1 MPRYVAVPL
10 REVSK
15 VAGVIANPTGEVVAK
30 LEADWPD
37 WQIWTVPRAVGGTLW
52 CARRRDNGKPVLN
65 ARGPDELV
73 ERIKAEASR

>member
-1 MPRYVAVPL
+1 MPQYVAGSSP
-10 REVSK
+10 EVSK

-37 WQIWTVPRAVGGTLW
+37 WQFWTVPRAVGGTLW
-52 CARRRDNGKPVLN
+52 CARRRDDEKRVLH

-73 ERIKAEASR
+73 DRLKTELAR

>member
-37 WQIWTVPRAVGGTLW
+37 WQIWTGPRAVGGTLW
-52 CARRRDNGKPVLN
+52 CARRWDDDKRVLN
-65 ARGPDELV
+65 ALGPGELA
-73 ERIKAEASR
+73 ERLKAGASR

>member
-1 MPRYVAVPL
+1 MPRYVAVSL

-15 VAGVIANPTGEVVAK
+15 VAGVVAHPTGEVVAK

-52 CARRRDNGKPVLN
+52 CARRRDNGKRVLN

>member
-1 MPRYVAVPL
+1 MPRYVAVSLP
-10 REVSK
+10 EVSK

-52 CARRRDNGKPVLN
+52 CARRWDDDKRVLN

-73 ERIKAEASR
+73 ERLTAEVGR